1 MAKQKP
7 PKSTEAFLGEAAQSA
22 KSYGRRQVRRHL
34 TREGRAEAKAERKA
48 KDKANRI
55 AKSASSVEKVQK
67 LHQSN
72 LKKSGEALGALQAQA
87 SATDESS
94 VALKKEQKKHYKLLK
109 KEDRAAAA
117 RYNYTTRTGSQV
129 GEQVCV
135 GGLTFTMITQHHS
148 IIPFRRVAGNIDFDL
163 LENQIDASGAP
174 PDSVYT
180 ITSKARGP
188 GVGDTPHDAGITE
201 DLTMRLDD
209 HWRTKV
215 QRSMDRAEK
224 NNDNPTLEIRFHTGF
239 RTRPQMKEMESWMV
253 QSAMQMGPENNP
265 NCISRQQFTRG
276 YEVPLRVDWYIPG
289 VTSFGAGAEA
299 MYRQGAPDF
308 PATTG
313 PQREAAAW
321 INYTFRA
328 IFG

>member
-7 PKSTEAFLGEAAQSA
+7 PKSTEAFLGEAAQAA
-22 KSYGRRQVRRHL
+22 KLYGLRQVRRHF
-34 TREGRAEAKAERKA
+34 TSEGWAKAGAKRKA
-48 KDKANRI
+48 KAKADRI
-55 AKSASSVEKVQK
+55 EKSASSVEKAQT
-67 LHQSN
+67 LHQSH
-72 LKKSGEALGALQAQA
+72 LKKSDEAYGALQAQA

-94 VALKKEQKKHYKLLK
+94 VALMKERKNHYNLLK
-109 KEDRAAAA
+109 KEDRPEAA
-117 RYNYTTRTGSQV
+117 RYKYRTRTGSQV

-135 GGLTFTMITQHHS
+135 GGLTFTRITQHHNTILVRQVS
-148 IIPFRRVAGNIDFDL
+148 ENIDFDIL
-163 LENQIDASGAP
+163 ADQIDSSGAP

-180 ITSKARGP
+180 ITSKARGR

-201 DLTMRLDD
+201 DLTMRVDD

-215 QRSMDRAEK
+215 QRSMNRAEE

-239 RTRPQMKEMESWMV
+239 RTRPQMKAMEDWMV
-253 QSAMQMGPENNP
+253 QSAMQMGPEDKP

-276 YEVPLRVDWYIPG
+276 YEVPLRVDWFIPG

-299 MYRQGAPDF
+299 IYRDVPAFG
-308 PATTG
+308 ATTAEE
-313 PQREAAAW
+313 RVAAAW
-321 INYTFRA
+321 INDTFRS